1 MEISRSGR
9 VFNIFAH
16 AIHVRRLTACTIMQV
31 VQLIAYID
39 GLLSITSLFKQCI
52 GGNNVTKTKNEVI
65 KVIPLGGVGEIG
77 KAMYVVEID
86 DELFIV
92 DAGLMFPEGEMLGI
106 DIVIPDL
113 TYIEEN
119 KERVKGIFL
128 THGHEDAIGSIAYLL
143 QKVQAPVYGSKLT
156 LALAKEHLKSMPA
169 PAGVKFFEVSNKS
182 RMNFKKTHVTFF
194 HTTHSIPDSLGIV
207 FHTSEGAIVHTG
219 EFKFDQSAK
228 GKYRPDI
235 SKMAALGDEGVF
247 ILMSDSNEAERPG
260 YTTSESVIEEQL
272 STTFYGA
279 EGRLLVALYASNFIR
294 IQQVFDKALET
305 GKKVAV
311 VGKSLESYFE
321 VGMRLGYLQIDEE
334 MVISVKDIGKYP
346 DNEVVIIVT
355 GNKGEP
361 LDALEKIVRKHHK
374 DIKIKDTD
382 TILITFTPSP
392 GMEVAMYQMANELSK
407 AGANVLTA
415 SKKVHV
421 SGHGSQEDLK
431 LMLNLMKPK
440 YFIPIQGEYKML
452 IAHSKLA
459 QQLGLQKSQIFIAD
473 KGDIVEY
480 KNEKMRM
487 SGRVQAGNILIDGI
501 GVGDV
506 GNIVLRDRKLLSQDG
521 IFTVVVTL
529 SRRQK
534 KIAAGPEIVSRG
546 FVYVR
551 ESEELLEESR
561 NLVRKI
567 VEKYVNKD
575 TFEWTNIKQEIRD
588 TLSSYLF
595 QQTKRRP
602 MIIPIIMEY

>member
-1 MEISRSGR
+1 M
-9 VFNIFAH
+9 A
-16 AIHVRRLTACTIMQV
+16 
-31 VQLIAYID
+31 
-39 GLLSITSLFKQCI
+39 
-52 GGNNVTKTKNEVI
+52 KTKNEVI

-113 TYIEEN
+113 AYIEEN
-119 KERVKGIFL
+119 KDRVKGIFL

-156 LALAKEHLKSMPA
+156 LALAKEHLKEMPA
-169 PAGVKFFEVSNKS
+169 PAGVKFFEVTNKS
-182 RMNFKKTHVTFF
+182 RMNFKNTYVTFF

-235 SKMAALGDEGVF
+235 AKMAALGEEGVF

-260 YTTSESVIEEQL
+260 YTTSETVIEDRL
-272 STTFYGA
+272 SNTFHSA
-279 EGRLLVALYASNFIR
+279 EGRILVALYASNFIR
-294 IQQVFDKALET
+294 IQQVFDKALES

-321 VGMRLGYLQIDEE
+321 VGMRLGYLHIDEE
-334 MVISVKDIGKYP
+334 TVISVKDIGKYS
-346 DNEVVIIVT
+346 DDQIVIIVT
-355 GNKGEP
+355 GNQGEP
-361 LDALEKIVRKHHK
+361 LDALERIVRKHHK

-382 TILITFTPSP
+382 TVLITFTPSP
-392 GMEVAMYQMANELSK
+392 TMEVSMYQMANELSR
-407 AGANVLTA
+407 AGANVMTA
-415 SKKVHV
+415 SKNVHV

-431 LMLNLMKPK
+431 LMLNLMQPK

-459 QQLGLQKSQIFIAD
+459 QQVGLQKSQIFIAD

-480 KNEKMRM
+480 KNNKMRM

-521 IFTVVVTL
+521 IFTVVITL

-534 KIAAGPEIVSRG
+534 RIAAGPEIVSRG

-551 ESEELLEESR
+551 ESEELLDESR

>member
-1 MEISRSGR
+1 MA
-9 VFNIFAH
+9 NI
-16 AIHVRRLTACTIMQV
+16 
-31 VQLIAYID
+31 
-39 GLLSITSLFKQCI
+39 
-52 GGNNVTKTKNEVI
+52 KNEI
-65 KVIPLGGVGEIG
+65 IRVIPLGGVGEIG

-106 DIVIPDL
+106 DIVIPDV

-119 KERVKGIFL
+119 KDRVKGIFL

-156 LALAKEHLKSMPA
+156 LALAKEHLKDMPA
-169 PAGVKFFEVSNKS
+169 PAGVKFFEVTNKS
-182 RMNFKKTHVTFF
+182 RMNFKRTHVTFF

-219 EFKFDQSAK
+219 EFKFDQAAK

-235 SKMAALGDEGVF
+235 AKMASLGEEGVF

-260 YTTSESVIEEQL
+260 YTTSEVVIEEQL

-279 EGRLLVALYASNFIR
+279 EGRILVALYASNFIR

-321 VGMRLGYLQIDEE
+321 VGKRLGYLQIDED
-334 MVISVKDIGKYP
+334 MVISVKDIGKYS
-346 DNEVVIIVT
+346 DDQIVIIVT
-355 GNKGEP
+355 GNQGEP
-361 LDALEKIVRKHHK
+361 LDALEKIVRKFHK

-382 TILITFTPSP
+382 TVLITFTPSP
-392 GMEVAMYQMANELSK
+392 GMEVSMFKMANELAK
-407 AGANVLTA
+407 AGANVLT
-415 SKKVHV
+415 SSRNVHV

-431 LMLNLMKPK
+431 LMLNLMQPK

-459 QQLGLQKSQIFIAD
+459 QHVGLQKSQIFIAD

-480 KNEKMRM
+480 KNNKMRM

-551 ESEELLEESR
+551 ESEELLEDAR

>member
-1 MEISRSGR
+1 M
-9 VFNIFAH
+9 A
-16 AIHVRRLTACTIMQV
+16 
-31 VQLIAYID
+31 
-39 GLLSITSLFKQCI
+39 
-52 GGNNVTKTKNEVI
+52 KTKNEVI

-86 DELFIV
+86 EELFIV

-156 LALAKEHLKSMPA
+156 LALAKEHLKDMPA
-169 PAGVKFFEVSNKS
+169 PAGVKFFEVTNKS
-182 RMNFKKTHVTFF
+182 RMNFKQTYVTFF

-235 SKMAALGDEGVF
+235 AKMAALGEEGVF

-260 YTTSESVIEEQL
+260 YTTSESVIEDRL
-272 STTFYGA
+272 SNTFHSV
-279 EGRLLVALYASNFIR
+279 EGRILVALYASNFIR

-321 VGMRLGYLQIDEE
+321 VGMRLGYLQIDEDT
-334 MVISVKDIGKYP
+334 VISVKDIGKYP
-346 DNEVVIIVT
+346 DDQIVIIVT
-355 GNKGEP
+355 GNQGEP
-361 LDALEKIVRKHHK
+361 LEALEKIVRKFHK
-374 DIKIKDTD
+374 DIKIKKTD
-382 TILITFTPSP
+382 TVLITFTPSP
-392 GMEVAMYQMANELSK
+392 SMEVSMYQMANELSK
-407 AGANVLTA
+407 AGAHVITA
-415 SKKVHV
+415 SKNVHV

-431 LMLNLMKPK
+431 LMLNLMQPK

-459 QQLGLQKSQIFIAD
+459 QQVGLQKSQIFIAD

-480 KNEKMRM
+480 KNDKMRM

-521 IFTVVVTL
+521 IFTVVITL

-534 KIAAGPEIVSRG
+534 RIAAGPEIVSRG

-551 ESEELLEESR
+551 ESEELLDESK